1 LLQPENHFLWS
12 IGAPHGT
19 VAASRRKN
27 YVFIAVCFV
36 ELHCRGKITVDT
48 IPQQPAPGKEMI
60 PSGRGQKWQRPS
72 GKTGLWVPGIL
83 VLNYLLGYYFFVGSE
98 AM

>member
-1 LLQPENHFLWS
+1 
-12 IGAPHGT
+12 
-19 VAASRRKN
+19 
-27 YVFIAVCFV
+27 
-36 ELHCRGKITVDT
+36 
-48 IPQQPAPGKEMI
+48 MI

-98 AM
+98 AIVKISCTLFKEQVIK